1 MTLLPMTGYNPERPW
16 EAPTKGPL
24 GQQPI
29 GWQDFPDQ
37 QPSAPF
43 VWGQGGARLTPEQIM
58 AQREIAQGQMKAD
71 FSPVGSVW
79 EGLGR
84 VANNVTGALQ
94 GRSLGKQ
101 DAANRAESDALLQ
114 AIMGG
119 DKDAVTAGL
128 TSPYASPQVQQFAKM
143 QYDRQ
148 NPKPRT
154 PFEFEGLLG
163 AAGFQPGTP
172 EYQAQANKLL
182 QNRGDPF
189 VTATLPTGDFYAGP
203 QSQFG
208 TYLQG
213 QGQPQA
219 AAPMALHQGGPVVG
233 MIEDGYRFK
242 GGNPADRNSWEP
254 VGGQTLPA
262 SGGFRPG
269 A

>member
-1 MTLLPMTGYNPERPW
+1 MIGAGKL
-16 EAPTKGPL
+16 
-24 GQQPI
+24 PI
-29 GWQDFPDQ
+29 GWQDFPEQ

-101 DAANRAESDALLQ
+101 DAANRVESDALLQ

-143 QYDRQ
+143 QWERN
-148 NPKPRT
+148 NPAHQK
-154 PFEFEGLLG
+154 PFEFQTMLTD
-163 AAGFQPGTP
+163 AGFVPGTP
-172 EYQAQANKLL
+172 EYTAQANKLL
-182 QNRGDPF
+182 ATRTDPF
-189 VTATLPTGDFYAGP
+189 TNITLGDGRTAFGP
-203 QSQFG
+203 QSLVQQA
-208 TYLQG
+208 LS
-213 QGQPQA
+213 QGQPQGAPPA
-219 AAPMALHQGGPVVG
+219 AAPQGAPAVG

-242 GGNPADRNSWEP
+242 GGNPADRNAWEP

-269 A
+269 G

>member
-1 MTLLPMTGYNPERPW
+1 MIGASKL
-16 EAPTKGPL
+16 
-24 GQQPI
+24 PI

-101 DAANRAESDALLQ
+101 DAANRSESDALLK

-148 NPKPRT
+148 NPKPRM
-154 PFEFEGLLG
+154 PFEFEGLLS

-172 EYQAQANKLL
+172 EYTAKAQELL
-182 QNRGDPF
+182 TTRTDPF
-189 VTATLPTGDFYAGP
+189 TNITLGDGRTAFGP
-203 QSQFG
+203 QSLVQQA
-208 TYLQG
+208 LAG
-213 QGQPQA
+213 QGQPQTNVPQG
-219 AAPMALHQGGPVVG
+219 AAPPKTLPPDFDFGQ
-233 MIEDGYRFK
+233 
-242 GGNPADRNSWEP
+242 
-254 VGGQTLPA
+254 GGQTPPA
-262 SGGFRPG
+262 SGSFRPG
-269 A
+269 G